1 MRIAVIGSGIA
12 GLTAAYLLNRRHDVW
27 LFERDGRFGGHTH
40 TIPVTEPSGTTV
52 ALDTGFLVH
61 NQQTYPNLIR
71 LFRELGVETQPSD
84 MSFSVHCPR
93 TGFEYSS
100 RGVNGFFAQRRN
112 AFRPGHLR
120 LLAEIVRFNGLAVK
134 AAAAAEV
141 SGLTLGEFLD
151 GNRFGGEFRDRYL
164 YPMTSAIWSTSFADI
179 RRYPVVSLVRFLAN
193 HGMLSLGRPPEWR
206 TVSGGSWR
214 YLDPMLRPLGER
226 AVRDAHVTS
235 VARCGDH
242 VVVTCR
248 NQAPLRFD
256 AAVFAT
262 HGDQVLGLLQNPNDA
277 ERDVFGAFRTT
288 RNETWLHSDTSW
300 LPSRPAARA
309 SWNYRLSADA
319 ASPPSVTYHLNRL
332 QRLHTAQ
339 QYCVTLNPDREI
351 PSGHVI
357 RRMTYEHPL
366 YTLEALAAQAGW
378 ADVSGRDRIHYCGAY
393 WFHGFHE
400 DGVRSGIRVA
410 SALGVEWAHA

>member
-12 GLTAAYLLNRRHDVW
+12 GLTAAHLLNRRHEVW

-40 TIPVTEPSGTTV
+40 TIPVTDPSGTSV

-61 NQQTYPNLIR
+61 NEQTYPNLIR
-71 LFRELGVETQPSD
+71 LFRELGVETQASD

-100 RGVNGFFAQRRN
+100 RGLNGFFAQRRN
-112 AFRPGHLR
+112 VVRPGHLR
-120 LLAEIVRFNGLAVK
+120 LLAEIFRFNRLAAG
-134 AAAAAEV
+134 AAADGGV
-141 SGLTLGEFLD
+141 SRLTLGDFLD
-151 GNRFGGEFRDRYL
+151 RHRFDGEFRDRYL
-164 YPMTSAIWSTSFADI
+164 YPMTSAIWSTSFAGI
-179 RRYPVVSLVRFLAN
+179 RRYPVLALVRFLTN
-193 HGMLSLGRPPEWR
+193 HGMLSVGRPPAWK

-226 AVRDAHVTS
+226 AVRGAEVTA
-235 VARCGDH
+235 VARCGEQ

-248 NQAPLRFD
+248 NQAPRRFD
-256 AAVFAT
+256 SVVFAT
-262 HGDQVLGLLQNPNDA
+262 HGDQVLGLLENPNDA
-277 ERDVFGAFRTT
+277 ERDVLGAFQTT
-288 RNETWLHSDTSW
+288 RNDTWLHSDASW
-300 LPSRPAARA
+300 LPVRPAARA

-339 QYCVTLNPDREI
+339 PYCVTLNPDREI
-351 PSGHVI
+351 PAEHVI

-366 YTLEALAAQAGW
+366 FTLEALAAQARW

-410 SALGVEWAHA
+410 EALGVEWGLA